1 MGRAAPWARWVFRV
15 TASVEVLLAL
25 GQPVL
30 AGGFLSGHYPM
41 LAMHQANASATG
53 ITAIVM
59 TAAGVLLW
67 RPGRGPGWPALA
79 SAALFGL
86 EALQIVL
93 GYGKVL
99 AVHIPLGVSIIAG
112 LVLLVVW
119 AWRPARTAP

>member
-1 MGRAAPWARWVFRV
+1 MERAAPWARWVFRV
-15 TASVEVLLAL
+15 AASVEVLLAL

-30 AGGFLSGHYPM
+30 AGGFLSGHYSM

-59 TAAGVLLW
+59 TGAGVLLW

-86 EALQIVL
+86 EALQILL

-99 AVHIPLGVSIIAG
+99 AVHIPLGVSIIAC

-119 AWRPARTAP
+119 AWRPARSAS